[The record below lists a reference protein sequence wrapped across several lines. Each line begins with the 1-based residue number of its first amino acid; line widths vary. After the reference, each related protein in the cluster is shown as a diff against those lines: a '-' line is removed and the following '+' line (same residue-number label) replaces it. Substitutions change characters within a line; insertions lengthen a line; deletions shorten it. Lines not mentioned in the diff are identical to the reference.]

1 VAALFVAVAV
11 MTPVVAVETMD
22 VVVPKEKIMLWNGK
36 DFTGWTRFLRD
47 SSADVDDTWSVAS
60 GVLRCTGKPAGYMR
74 TKKAYADYHLHVEW
88 RWPEKPGN
96 NGVLVHTT
104 GKDTVWPK
112 SLECQ
117 LASGNAGDFWVIGGV
132 ETAEHAKGGPRV
144 ATTSSARTIGLS
156 FSSTA
161 SSRTSAPSAPS
172 APAPSASRAKAPG
185 SNTATS
191 GSSRWNRAR
200 GWIDRTIAD
209 KLSRAI
215 LWEQATTPAPVSL
228 QSGTRLWAVESMN
241 WAEGSPV

>member
-1 VAALFVAVAV
+1 MKRTRVALVAALFVVVAV

-47 SSADVDDTWSVAS
+47 ASADVDETWSVAN

-88 RWPEKPGN
+88 RWPAKAGN

-144 ATTSSARTIGLS
+144 KGRRTIKLQD
-156 FSSTA
+156 SSEKPLGQWNSYDIVCKDDWIVVFVNGVLQNVGTKC
-161 SSRTSAPSAPS
+161 SE
-172 APAPSASRAKAPG
+172 RAG
-185 SNTATS
+185 
-191 GSSRWNRAR
+191 
-200 GWIDRTIAD
+200 
-209 KLSRAI
+209 AI
-215 LWEQATTPAPVSL
+215 CL
-228 QSGTRLWAVESMN
+228 QSEGALIEYRNIWVEPL
-241 WAEGSPV
+241 E